1 MKTWPF
7 WIYEAVRV
15 KDCETK
21 SQAIKCKTK
30 IVIITLK
37 KDGSAINHVEVA
49 INV

>member
-1 MKTWPF
+1 MKTWFF

-30 IVIITLK
+30 IEIVTLK

-49 INV
+49 IGV